1 MSVQYKSKETVLVI
15 TVGFLALYMIFK
27 VRVFLSLALIIGLA
41 GILSSWLSEKIH
53 FFWTRLS
60 LLLGT
65 VSNGI
70 LLTLV
75 FFLVLTPVGL
85 FRRLLK
91 KNNMTRIARG
101 QQSNFTDRDHS
112 FTKQDLEKTW

>member
-1 MSVQYKSKETVLVI
+1 MSAQYRSKETVLVI
-15 TVGFLALYMIFK
+15 TVGFLALHMIFK
-27 VRVFLSLALIIGLA
+27 VKVFLTLSLVIGLA

-53 FFWTRLS
+53 FLWMELS
-60 LLLGT
+60 LLLGK

-85 FRRLLK
+85 FRRLFK
-91 KNNMTRIARG
+91 KSSMTLVDRD

>member
-1 MSVQYKSKETVLVI
+1 MSASSRSKETILVI
-15 TVGFLALYMIFK
+15 TVGLLVLHLVFSAKIFLT
-27 VRVFLSLALIIGLA
+27 LSLLVGLA
-41 GILSSWLSEKIH
+41 GILSPWLSEKIH
-53 FFWTRLS
+53 FCWNKLS

-65 VSNGI
+65 VSNGV

-85 FRRLLK
+85 VRRLFGK
-91 KNNMTRIARG
+91 STMTRADPDQR
-101 QQSNFTDRDHS
+101 SNFTDRDHT

>member
-1 MSVQYKSKETVLVI
+1 MSAQYRSKETVLVI
-15 TVGFLALYMIFK
+15 TVGFLALHMIFK
-27 VRVFLSLALIIGLA
+27 VRLFLTLSLVIGLA

-53 FFWTRLS
+53 FLWMGLS
-60 LLLGT
+60 LLLGK

-85 FRRLLK
+85 FRRLFK
-91 KNNMTRIARG
+91 KSSMTLVDRD
-101 QQSNFTDRDHS
+101 QESNFTDRDHS